1 MYDTT
6 FIIFHCGK
14 YERIGVRHR
23 ATGTLF
29 LSNLIYVHSC
39 RNPGYGKIQAGLYLL
54 IIKDAMERARVLRKL
69 TSVPSNVQG
78 KTQVVSDKSVQIK
91 KRPKTRS
98 VTTMTKKEKA
108 VRVSMQHSIVRINA
122 QYSSSF
128 MNAISES

>member
-29 LSNLIYVHSC
+29 LSNLIDVHSC
-39 RNPGYGKIQAGLYLL
+39 RDPGYGKIQAGLYLL
-54 IIKDAMERARVLRKL
+54 IIKDAMERAHVLRKL
-69 TSVPSNVQG
+69 TSAPSHVQE
-78 KTQVVSDKSVQIK
+78 KTQVESDKSVQIK

-98 VTTMTKKEKA
+98 VTTMTQKEKA
-108 VRVSMQHSIVRINA
+108 VRVSKQRSVVRINA
-122 QYSSSF
+122 
-128 MNAISES
+128 